1 MAMVVSRKSKL
12 CVCSLVLL
20 VVLGISL
27 AVLST
32 MGFFETS
39 EHHVAGTAEKYSYQ
53 KTPQVVNVSSNRFT
67 AYKNNVTFM

>member
-32 MGFFETS
+32 MGYLEPR
-39 EHHVAGTAEKYSYQ
+39 EHHVAGTAAMYSNPE
-53 KTPQVVNVSSNRFT
+53 TPQVVNVSSTGGNL
-67 AYKNNVTFM
+67 AIN